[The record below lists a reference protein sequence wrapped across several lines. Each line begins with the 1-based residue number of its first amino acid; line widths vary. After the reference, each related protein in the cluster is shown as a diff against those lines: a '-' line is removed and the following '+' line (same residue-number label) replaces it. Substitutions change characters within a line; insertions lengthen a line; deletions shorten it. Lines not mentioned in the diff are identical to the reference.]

1 MNYLESHRFS
11 QKRNKPET
19 DENLTNLREIVAT
32 TKNAASLLSS
42 SCSHEPTATKSDN
55 DMNIVYLTNLNE
67 ATIAAN
73 ITPAN
78 LQVQAY
84 QVMLR
89 LLSKSSVD
97 FTQVVATNTTSFEIL
112 QPLHQKSQA
121 SENEVPAYT
130 WYRMIPRAR

>member
-32 TKNAASLLSS
+32 TKNAASLS

-55 DMNIVYLTNLNE
+55 DMNMVYLTNLNE

-73 ITPAN
+73 ITLAN

-130 WYRMIPRAR
+130 RYRMIPRAR